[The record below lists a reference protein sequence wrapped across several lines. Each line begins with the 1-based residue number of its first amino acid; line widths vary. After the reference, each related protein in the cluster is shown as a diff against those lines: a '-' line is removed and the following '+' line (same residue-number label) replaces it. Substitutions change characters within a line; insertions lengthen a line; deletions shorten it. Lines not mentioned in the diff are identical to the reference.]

1 MRNKQHLSVPN
12 DRDAYEEKQV
22 IVEDWLMD
30 ILMDKLRKAST
41 IVSQKDIPFILYRN
55 IIEESDMCVQEEVAT
70 LVEKYVV
77 IQIFSYGGFIPSSFQ
92 RQHVFTIDRFTR
104 LILRKNSALFFEC
117 LESLKTALLS

>member
-1 MRNKQHLSVPN
+1 LRNKQHLSVPN
-12 DRDAYEEKQV
+12 DHDAYEEKQV

-55 IIEESDMCVQEEVAT
+55 IIEENDTCVQEEVAT

-77 IQIFSYGGFIPSSFQ
+77 IQVFSYGGFIPSSFQ

>member
-1 MRNKQHLSVPN
+1 LRNKQHLSVPN
-12 DRDAYEEKQV
+12 DRDACEEKQV

-55 IIEESDMCVQEEVAT
+55 IIEESDTCVQEEVAT